1 MIRVGEEIQIDAARK
16 DLVEKAKS
24 FFAKQYLKQ
33 NADGLQVIFTQV
45 ESFVNTKP
53 IYVQIQTR
61 RYAIMAL
68 AFGWPAVQDTSSN
81 IGKARYLETLQ
92 SIVAIYG

>member
-1 MIRVGEEIQIDAARK
+1 MITIGIETQIEDARK
-16 DLVEKAKS
+16 DLVQKAKS

-33 NADGLQVIFTQV
+33 NADSLQVIFAQV
-45 ESFVNTKP
+45 ESFVNAKP

-61 RYAIMAL
+61 RYELMRL
-68 AFGWPAVQDTSSN
+68 AHGWPAAQDTSTN